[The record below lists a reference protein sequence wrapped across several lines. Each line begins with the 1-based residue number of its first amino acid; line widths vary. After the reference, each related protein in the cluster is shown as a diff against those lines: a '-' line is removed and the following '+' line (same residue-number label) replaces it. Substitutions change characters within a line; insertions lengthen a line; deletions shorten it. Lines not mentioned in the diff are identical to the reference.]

1 MEGKGLA
8 PPAPHEIPTTL
19 RTVGGTHYTPFT
31 LPARPPPPLSPAA
44 VYTAV
49 EFARGK
55 GWVKRSKPTARPSE
69 QREGTWGAALGG
81 DGGKS
86 VRPLWCRFG
95 TLRACHFFLC
105 AATCFPFSKCCT
117 ALLWYLCRLTVRSY
131 PTFAPP
137 PPPQLP
143 PPPTRRSGC
152 EAPRPTPSCARSSEA
167 AGGGPHTA
175 ALTAPS
181 SSSAI
186 QQRQQPA
193 AERRAQPLVR
203 RRVARPRAAHAPA
216 AGKRAPA
223 TPPPTHPVPRA
234 FKHCAAAGALDRIA
248 IAGIVSRHASC
259 RAVPCQR
266 RRPTRPPLRF
276 PPCSTTSCLSI
287 DCATGFVRRPRLP
300 RRGEQRSV
308 VNPASRST

>member
-1 MEGKGLA
+1 MTLYTTGPAGIASHLFFNETINVIEEPTWFDTQLLGLYIIGLALLAGAGAWSRGQGEGKGLA

-137 PPPQLP
+137 PPP
-143 PPPTRRSGC
+143 
-152 EAPRPTPSCARSSEA
+152 AAAASSNKEEWLR
-167 AGGGPHTA
+167 GTA
-175 ALTAPS
+175 ADP
-181 SSSAI
+181 
-186 QQRQQPA
+186 
-193 AERRAQPLVR
+193 
-203 RRVARPRAAHAPA
+203 
-216 AGKRAPA
+216 K
-223 TPPPTHPVPRA
+223 
-234 FKHCAAAGALDRIA
+234 
-248 IAGIVSRHASC
+248 
-259 RAVPCQR
+259 
-266 RRPTRPPLRF
+266 LRKK
-276 PPCSTTSCLSI
+276 
-287 DCATGFVRRPRLP
+287 
-300 RRGEQRSV
+300 Q
-308 VNPASRST
+308 